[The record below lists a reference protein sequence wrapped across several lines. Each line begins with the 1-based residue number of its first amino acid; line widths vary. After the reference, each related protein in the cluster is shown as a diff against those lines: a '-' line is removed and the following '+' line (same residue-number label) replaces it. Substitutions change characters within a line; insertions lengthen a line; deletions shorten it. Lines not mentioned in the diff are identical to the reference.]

1 MPLLKSLFVPAY
13 MMFALA
19 AAVFAA
25 WQAWRTGQWLAWG
38 GLLLATVPF
47 SALIGRLMLFK
58 NRARTSGVLVGPL
71 VLGAAGLGLAWLGGA
86 AAGRQPLALT
96 ALAWVGLIVYDFWYS
111 RLGRQPSAA
120 LRPGQPLPGF
130 SLRDVAGATVAAASL
145 TDRPVIWLFY
155 RGNWCP
161 ICMAQIKELVARRA
175 AYAAAGVRVALISPQ
190 PHRCTVALARA
201 HDGGFDFLTDEGNA
215 AARQLGL
222 AAPFGVPAGMQLL
235 GYSSETVWPTVI
247 LTAPGGRILWTHET
261 DNYRV
266 RPEPDVFLEV
276 LRQHAAPPAA

>member
-13 MMFALA
+13 MMFALCTA
-19 AAVFAA
+19 AFAA

-38 GLLLATVPF
+38 GVLLATVPF

-71 VLGAAGLGLAWLGGA
+71 ILGAAGLGLAWMGGA
-86 AAGRQPLALT
+86 TAGRLPLAL
-96 ALAWVGLIVYDFWYS
+96 AASGWVGLVVYDFWYS
-111 RLGRQPSAA
+111 RLGRQPNAA
-120 LRPGQPLPGF
+120 LRPGQVLPDFPLQNVG
-130 SLRDVAGATVAAASL
+130 GAPVAASTL

-161 ICMAQIKELVARRA
+161 LCMAQIKELVARRA

-190 PHRCTVALARA
+190 PHRFNAALARA
-201 HDGGFDFLTDEGNA
+201 HDCGFDFLTDKGNT

-222 AAPFGVPAGMQLL
+222 AAPFGVPMGMQLL
-235 GYSSETVWPTVI
+235 GYASETVWPTVI

-276 LRQHAAPPAA
+276 LRQQAAAPAA

>member
-13 MMFALA
+13 MMFAMA
-19 AAVFAA
+19 AAAFAA

-38 GLLLATVPF
+38 GVLLATVPF

-58 NRARTSGVLVGPL
+58 NRARTSGILVGPL
-71 VLGAAGLGLAWLGGA
+71 VLGAAGLGLAWMGRAAGDRLPLVLA
-86 AAGRQPLALT
+86 AA
-96 ALAWVGLIVYDFWYS
+96 AWAGLLVYDFWYS

-120 LRPGQPLPGF
+120 LRPGQPLPEF
-130 SLRDVAGATVAAASL
+130 SLRDVAGATVAASRL

-161 ICMAQIKELVARRA
+161 LCMAQIKELVARRA

-190 PHRCTVALARA
+190 PRRFSAALARA
-201 HDGGFDFLTDEGNA
+201 HDCGFDFLTDEGNA

-235 GYSSETVWPTVI
+235 GYASETVWPTVI

-276 LRQHAAPPAA
+276 FRQQGAAAAA